1 MINKSKKIYIAGH
14 RGLVGSAID
23 RILTKN
29 GYNNILRKTHSE
41 LDLTKRE
48 DVFNFFEKEK
58 PEWVFLSA
66 AKVGGIYANNTYPVD
81 FLLYNLQI
89 QNNIIEA
96 SYKYNVEKL
105 LFLGSSC
112 IYPKE
117 CPQPIKEE
125 YLLSGYLESTNRPY
139 ALAKI
144 TGIELCDAYNRQYN
158 TNYIAVMPCN
168 LYGINDN
175 YHPENAH
182 VIPMLIRRFHEAKI
196 NNLKETVI
204 WGSGT
209 PLREFMCSDD
219 LAEACLYLMENKD
232 AKEIGK
238 FINIGSGKEVTIKEL
253 AELVKKVV
261 GFEGEIKLDSS
272 KPDGTMRKLL
282 DVSKMNAL
290 GWKYKT
296 ELEDGLKI
304 AYNDFIKYYNK

>member
-1 MINKSKKIYIAGH
+1 MKKVYIAGH
-14 RGLVGSAID
+14 KGLVGSAID
-23 RILTKN
+23 RVLVKN

-41 LDLTKRE
+41 LDLRNRE
-48 DVFNFFEKEK
+48 EVFNFFEQER
-58 PEWVFLSA
+58 PQWVFLSA

-96 SYKYNVEKL
+96 SYEYNVKKL
-105 LFLGSSC
+105 MFLGSSC

-144 TGIELCDAYNRQYN
+144 AGIELCDAYNRQYN

-175 YHPENAH
+175 YHAENAH

-196 NNLKETVI
+196 NNLKETTI

-209 PLREFMCSDD
+209 PLREFMFSDD
-219 LAEACLYLMENKD
+219 LAEACLYLMENKSHKD
-232 AKEIGK
+232 IGK

-253 AELVKKVV
+253 AELIKKVI
-261 GFEGEIKLDSS
+261 GFEGNIILDSS

-282 DVSKMNAL
+282 DVSKINSL
-290 GWKYKT
+290 GWKYRI
-296 ELEDGLKI
+296 ELEEGLKI
-304 AYNDFIKYYNK
+304 AYNDFLKNYNQ

>member
-1 MINKSKKIYIAGH
+1 MKKIYIAGH

-23 RILTKN
+23 RMLTKK
-29 GYNNILRKTHSE
+29 GYSNIIRKTHSE
-41 LDLTKRE
+41 LDLRNRE
-48 DVFNFFEKEK
+48 DVFKFFEKEK

-96 SYKYNVEKL
+96 SYAYGVEKL
-105 LFLGSSC
+105 MFLGSSC

-144 TGIELCDAYNRQYN
+144 TGIELCESYNRQYN

-175 YHPENAH
+175 YHAENAH

-219 LAEACLYLMENKD
+219 LAEACIYLMENKD
-232 AKEIGK
+232 AKDIGK

-253 AELVKKVV
+253 AELIKKVV
-261 GFEGEIKLDSS
+261 GFTGEIKLDSS

-282 DVSKMNAL
+282 DVSKINAL

-304 AYNDFIKYYNK
+304 AYEDFLKNHNK

>member
-1 MINKSKKIYIAGH
+1 MKKVYIAGH
-14 RGLVGSAID
+14 KGLVGSAIE
-23 RILTKN
+23 RVFTNK
-29 GYNNILRKTHSE
+29 GYKDIIKKTHSE
-41 LDLTKRE
+41 LDLRE
-48 DVFNFFEKEK
+48 RDKVFEFFKKEK
-58 PEWVFLSA
+58 PEWVILSA
-66 AKVGGIYANNTYPVD
+66 AKVGGIYANDTYPVD

-96 SYKYNVEKL
+96 SFENGVEKL

-125 YLLSGYLESTNRPY
+125 YLLSGYLESTNRAY

-144 TGIELCDAYNRQYN
+144 SGIELCDAYNKQYK

-175 YHPENAH
+175 YHKENAH

-196 NNLKETVI
+196 NKDKETII

-209 PLREFMCSDD
+209 PLREFMNSDD

-238 FINIGSGKEVTIKEL
+238 FINIGSGKEITIKDL
-253 AELVKKVV
+253 ANLIKKVV
-261 GFEGEIKLDSS
+261 GFEGNIILDSS

-282 DVSKMNAL
+282 DVSKINNL
-290 GWKYKT
+290 GWHYKT
-296 ELEDGLKI
+296 ELEEGLKI
-304 AYNDFIKYYNK
+304 AYNDFLKNYKD